1 MPYLF
6 AVMQYFG
13 RQPALH
19 NSNRMCRES
28 RPPLSGSAKSL
39 LRGQPLRH
47 RSAEHLR
54 IRFDRLG
61 ARDRQVRADMTNFLH
76 VQRSV
81 PGEGTVRR
89 DNLDVKERCL
99 VADVVTQVNEDGDS
113 LAVDIQRSA
122 FLQQLD
128 EVGRDSEFITAAV
141 IEQRPKSVAIGL
153 YRQRPPVPLPARKDT
168 VVRPTGIGRHAMA
181 QFTRRRTAN
190 REAVGQ
196 PFRAKEGCGRRTNS
210 AGCATNYAGLP
221 RDPRCERRT
230 RHGLRHFFSVTCTGV
245 PAVPWMK
252 AQRECLHVLRCRQ
265 PGGC

>member
-1 MPYLF
+1 
-6 AVMQYFG
+6 MQYCG
-13 RQPALH
+13 RQPASH

-39 LRGQPLRH
+39 LRGSRFAIAA
-47 RSAEHLR
+47 RNISAYVS
-54 IRFDRLG
+54 IASA

-99 VADVVTQVNEDGDS
+99 VANEETQVNEDGDS

-128 EVGRDSEFITAAV
+128 EVGRDGEFITAAV

-168 VVRPTGIGRHAMA
+168 VVRPTGMGRHAMA

-196 PFRAKEGCGRRTNS
+196 PFRAKEGCGHRTNS